1 MTGLGPLLG
10 KELREQWRTKRLL
23 VVLIVFAAFGIA
35 SPLLAKYT
43 PELIRALASDEL
55 ANAVPPPTTADAVDQ
70 FLKNV
75 GQTGVLAAI
84 LLAMGSVA
92 LDKERGIA
100 ALFLTKP
107 ASRGAYLLAK
117 LLAIAATLLA
127 GTLAATAVGYGYTG
141 WLFETLPVGGYAAMG
156 LLLFLQLLVYAALT
170 FLGSTLA
177 RSSLVAAAFGIAG
190 LALVAFIGALPAVGS
205 YTPGGLSEAGRALAL
220 GQQPERLIGP
230 VATNLATVI
239 AIFVVAWW
247 AFRRQEL

>member
-1 MTGLGPLLG
+1 MTGLGPLLA

-23 VVLIVFAAFGIA
+23 VVLIVFAVFGIG

-55 ANAVPPPTTADAVDQ
+55 ASVIPPPTTADAVDQ

-92 LDKERGIA
+92 LDRERGIA

-127 GTLAATAVGYGYTG
+127 GTLAAAAAAYGYTA

-177 RSSLVAAAFGIAG
+177 RSSLVAAAFGIAA
-190 LALVAFIGALPAVGS
+190 LVLVAFLGALPEVGS
-205 YTPGGLSEAGRALAL
+205 YTPGGLSSAGRALAL

-230 VATNLATVI
+230 VVVNLAVV
-239 AIFVVAWW
+239 AAVFGVAWW